1 MSIWNKLISKRVDKG
16 LADDL
21 LKKTQQEVDKMPP
34 TNIIV
39 AGKTGSGKSTLIN
52 ALFREKIAET
62 GVGAPVTQ
70 HIEKIT
76 KKGMPITLY
85 DTKGLELTSK
95 AQHEV
100 LTSISD
106 LIKDNKGTKDAIHL
120 VYYTLNANMRR
131 IEPYEEELISA
142 IAKQVPVILVLTQAI
157 GQEYYHFE
165 EYLQK
170 QNLPIKAIV
179 PVLAK
184 PYVLSEE
191 NVIPAFGLQGL
202 IDITMAV
209 LPQEAHASFINAQQV
224 DLERKVTSARS
235 WAKKYI
241 TTAFGVGFTPI
252 PVADAAVLVPMQI
265 GMLAHITSIFGL
277 GLDKAQIVSLLAGIG
292 GTSGATMLGK
302 YIVSSAFKFFP
313 GIGSVAGGAISGIT
327 AGSLTI
333 ALAYS
338 YIEVLK
344 QLARA
349 EMMGRNIPL
358 AELQTLMNKNF
369 SDQLKEV
376 NKFLPEKVKKEV
388 LPEWLNSFLK

>member
-21 LKKTQQEVDKMPP
+21 LKKTQQEVEKMPP

-76 KKGMPITLY
+76 KEGMPIVLY
-85 DTKGLELTSK
+85 DTKGLELTPQ
-95 AQHEV
+95 AQHDV
-100 LTSISD
+100 LVSISN
-106 LIKDNKGTKDAIHL
+106 LIKENKGTKDEIHL

-131 IEPYEEELISA
+131 IEPYEEELIRA
-142 IAKQVPVILVLTQAI
+142 VAKQIPVILVLTQAI
-157 GQEYYHFE
+157 GQEYHQFE
-165 EYLQK
+165 TYLQK
-170 QNLPIKAIV
+170 QSLPVKAIV

-184 PYVLSEE
+184 PYRLSTE
-191 NVIPAFGLQGL
+191 NVLPSFGLQHL
-202 IDITMAV
+202 IDRTMAT
-209 LPQEAHASFINAQQV
+209 LPRQTHASFINAQQV
-224 DLERKVTSARS
+224 DLERKVKSARS

-241 TTAFGVGFTPI
+241 TTAFGIGFTPI

-277 GLDKAQIVSLLAGIG
+277 SLDKAQIVSLLAGIG

-302 YIVSSAFKFFP
+302 YIVSSTFKLFP
-313 GIGSVAGGAISGIT
+313 GIGTVAGGAISGVT

-344 QLARA
+344 QIARA
-349 EMMGRNIPL
+349 EMMGRRIPL

-369 SDQLKEV
+369 SDQLKEI
-376 NKFLPEKVKKEV
+376 NKYLPEKVKKEV
-388 LPEWLNSFLK
+388 LPNWIDSFLK

>member
-302 YIVSSAFKFFP
+302 YIVSSAFKLFP